1 MNRIITRKERHNV
14 SSKDQSYGEPTIV
27 KLTESEAEPVAV
39 HEGGGG

>member
-1 MNRIITRKERHNV
+1 V